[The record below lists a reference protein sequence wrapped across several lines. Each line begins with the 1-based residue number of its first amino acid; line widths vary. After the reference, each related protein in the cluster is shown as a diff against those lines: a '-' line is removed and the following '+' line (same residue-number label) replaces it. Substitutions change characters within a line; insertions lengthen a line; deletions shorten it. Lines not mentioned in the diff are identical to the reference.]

1 MLDEELRSLTASEPL
16 TLEEEYEMQSTLFIY
31 ILREIELILYILTFS
46 TQKEKWQLDD
56 DKLTFI
62 ILAPN
67 PPSKSLATAATASPP
82 PLDELLHTSSGL
94 SPTDKRLADDFQ
106 MIGDVNIFLNGP
118 IPSPQP
124 SSPRVH
130 LTTSSGNSN
139 VSPLNPSARD
149 LQDQNFFEEVK
160 DREKDMIAADV
171 DFQAEVEIMI
181 AGTVLGLFLL
191 LMT

>member
-1 MLDEELRSLTASEPL
+1 MKCKVRFFL
-16 TLEEEYEMQSTLFIY
+16 Y

-124 SSPRVH
+124 SSPRAQVH

-139 VSPLNPSARD
+139 VSSLNPSARD
-149 LQDQNFFEEVK
+149 LQDQTFFEEVK
-160 DREKDMIAADV
+160 DREEDMIVADGV

>member
-1 MLDEELRSLTASEPL
+1 MKCKVRFL
-16 TLEEEYEMQSTLFIY
+16 Y
-31 ILREIELILYILTFS
+31 ILREIELILLFS
-46 TQKEKWQLDD
+46 IFFTQKEKWQLDD

-67 PPSKSLATAATASPP
+67 SPSKSLATAATASPP

-124 SSPRVH
+124 SSPQVH

-139 VSPLNPSARD
+139 VSSLNPSARD

-160 DREKDMIAADV
+160 DREEDMIVADGV

-181 AGTVLGLFLL
+181 AGTWFVSASHDMIHVCCIRTVLPPERIS
-191 LMT
+191 T